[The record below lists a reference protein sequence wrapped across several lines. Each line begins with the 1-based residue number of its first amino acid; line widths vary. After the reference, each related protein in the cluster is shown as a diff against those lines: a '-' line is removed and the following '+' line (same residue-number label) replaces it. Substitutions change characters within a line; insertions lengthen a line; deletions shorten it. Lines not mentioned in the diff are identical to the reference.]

1 MKEPPI
7 IAKIAK
13 ANLIGRGCN
22 NFPTAKKWQ
31 LVLHAK
37 SKEKY
42 VVCNVSESEPGVIK
56 DHYILVNWPE
66 RVIDGMRI
74 AMNALKAKKG
84 FIYLNPEYF
93 EEFQERLEKFIK
105 AAKVNIELF
114 QKPQHD
120 YIGGEESAALN
131 AMEGK
136 RVEPRLKPPFPTTHG
151 FKNQPTLI
159 NNCETFYAVSLISKG
174 EYKKMRF
181 YSLTGDVKM
190 QEVMEL
196 PVNITVEEA
205 LLKFGHKPSDKFFYQ
220 VGGGASGYCYNYK
233 QLKRPFEGLAA
244 IKVYD
249 KKRAEK
255 DFVLAWANF
264 FIKESCGQCV
274 PCREGT
280 YRLGSMLE
288 QFYLAKKKY
297 NEIALMDL
305 VFTLQQTSFCP
316 LGRVSANALMSY
328 WANIKGKKVLVGA
341 GEKCEVK

>member
-1 MKEPPI
+1 
-7 IAKIAK
+7 
-13 ANLIGRGCN
+13 
-22 NFPTAKKWQ
+22 
-31 LVLHAK
+31 
-37 SKEKY
+37 
-42 VVCNVSESEPGVIK
+42 
-56 DHYILVNWPE
+56 
-66 RVIDGMRI
+66 
-74 AMNALKAKKG
+74 
-84 FIYLNPEYF
+84 
-93 EEFQERLEKFIK
+93 
-105 AAKVNIELF
+105 
-114 QKPQHD
+114 
-120 YIGGEESAALN
+120 
-131 AMEGK
+131 
-136 RVEPRLKPPFPTTHG
+136 
-151 FKNQPTLI
+151 
-159 NNCETFYAVSLISKG
+159 
-174 EYKKMRF
+174 
-181 YSLTGDVKM
+181 M